1 MSLKNNL
8 IDDLSVFFNFDE
20 FGEEV
25 EYNGSLL
32 PVIFI
37 EKSEYLLDDGYLGY
51 SPALI
56 VKKSDFKDVKNGDI
70 LKFRDETWYV
80 IKKEQKDELI
90 LKLFISKSNST
101 RF

>member
-8 IDDLSVFFNFDE
+8 IDDLDVFFNFDE

-25 EYNGSLL
+25 EYNNSLF
-32 PVIFI
+32 PAIFI

-56 VKKSDFKDVKNGDI
+56 VKKSDFKDIKNGDI